1 MVIYPLDPKA
11 KHKDTDQ
18 RVGPL
23 VRAGSSRR
31 VDMPDGVAND
41 LLGFGIVYPT
51 THAGINENDHE
62 YVSVRPMDEPVME
75 DDFDEDEFAGMED

>member
-1 MVIYPLDPKA
+1 
-11 KHKDTDQ
+11 
-18 RVGPL
+18 
-23 VRAGSSRR
+23 
-31 VDMPDGVAND
+31 MPDGVAND